1 MRAALRRA
9 KRGPAGDSAAVVAVT
24 RVKPDPAPVRM
35 ATAGSRMHTPDAS
48 EAPARVLQ
56 QFRIVFNAVKA
67 HFQQVE
73 RKAGVGGAQVW
84 ALSVIRDRPGI
95 GVNDLAAALN
105 IRQPTA
111 SNLVKSLS
119 RQALIEVRREGV
131 DRRAVQLHATLEA
144 RKVLR
149 RAPGPFTGVLPEAL
163 AGLDP
168 KTLRRLEAD
177 LNELIGRLDTDEAAA
192 KIPLAHL

>member
-1 MRAALRRA
+1 M
-9 KRGPAGDSAAVVAVT
+9 
-24 RVKPDPAPVRM
+24 
-35 ATAGSRMHTPDAS
+35 
-48 EAPARVLQ
+48 LQ

-73 RKAGVGGAQVW
+73 RKVGVGGAQVW
-84 ALSVIRDRPGI
+84 ALSIIRDRAGI

-119 RQALIEVRREGV
+119 QHVLIEVRREGA
-131 DRRAVQLHATLEA
+131 DRRAVQLHITTEG

-149 RAPGPFTGVLPEAL
+149 RAPRPFTGVLPEAL
-163 AGLDP
+163 ASLDA
-168 KTLRRLEAD
+168 KALHRLEAD
-177 LNELIGRLDTDEAAA
+177 LSTLIGRLGADESAA
-192 KIPLAHL
+192 KIPLAQL

>member
-1 MRAALRRA
+1 MKHQQHRGTRSPTLEPDAAA
-9 KRGPAGDSAAVVAVT
+9 SRGP
-24 RVKPDPAPVRM
+24 RRPAPAS
-35 ATAGSRMHTPDAS
+35 ATQAPEAHT
-48 EAPARVLQ
+48 RVLQ

-84 ALSVIRDRPGI
+84 ALSVIRDRAGI

-119 RQALIEVRREGV
+119 QQALIDVRREGA
-131 DRRAVQLHATLEA
+131 DRRAVQLHITPEG

-163 AGLDP
+163 ASLDA
-168 KTLRRLEAD
+168 KTLQRLEAD
-177 LNELIGRLDTDEAAA
+177 LSTLIGRLGADESAG